1 MLKLR
6 IVCTII
12 LLISASCSFPV
23 QAQNPAQIK
32 QNNSLV
38 QVQPAREQIL
48 NACVQNQAETLPN
61 PFTDVPRN
69 HWAYKAVLTMY
80 YCGVYRE
87 ATPPDLLT
95 NRPFI
100 KVNAKKVNHTKKV
113 TNQISDANN
122 TNSCDRGRFEL
133 WLHHNLDIAP

>member
-6 IVCTII
+6 IVSTII
-12 LLISASCSFPV
+12 LLVSASCSSPV
-23 QAQNPAQIK
+23 QAQNSAQIK

-61 PFTDVPRN
+61 PFSDVPSN

-80 YCGVYRE
+80 YCGAYRE
-87 ATPPDLLT
+87 AMNPALIKELLESTQT
-95 NRPFI
+95 N
-100 KVNAKKVNHTKKV
+100 
-113 TNQISDANN
+113 
-122 TNSCDRGRFEL
+122 
-133 WLHHNLDIAP
+133 

>member
-6 IVCTII
+6 IVSTII

-38 QVQPAREQIL
+38 QVQPTREQIL

-61 PFTDVPRN
+61 PFTDVPSN
-69 HWAYKAVLTMY
+69 HWAYKSVLTMY
-80 YCGVYRE
+80 YCGAYRE
-87 ATPPDLLT
+87 ATPPGLIKELLESGDT
-95 NRPFI
+95 TRESLPPPLRF
-100 KVNAKKVNHTKKV
+100 HTFPSQQFPII
-113 TNQISDANN
+113 N
-122 TNSCDRGRFEL
+122 
-133 WLHHNLDIAP
+133 

>member
-6 IVCTII
+6 IVSTII
-12 LLISASCSFPV
+12 LLVSACCSSPA
-23 QAQNPAQIK
+23 QAQNTAQIK

-61 PFTDVPRN
+61 PFTDVPSN

-80 YCGVYRE
+80 YCGAYQE
-87 ATPPDLLT
+87 GTPPALIKELLESGDT
-95 NRPFI
+95 TRESWSPPLRF
-100 KVNAKKVNHTKKV
+100 HTFPSQQFPII
-113 TNQISDANN
+113 N
-122 TNSCDRGRFEL
+122 
-133 WLHHNLDIAP
+133 

>member
-6 IVCTII
+6 IVSTII
-12 LLISASCSFPV
+12 LLVSASCSSPA

-38 QVQPAREQIL
+38 QVQLMREQIL

-61 PFTDVPRN
+61 PFTDVPSN

-80 YCGVYRE
+80 YCGPYRE
-87 ATPPDLLT
+87 GTPPALIKELLESGDT
-95 NRPFI
+95 TRESLPSRLPFPNFPLQQFPVI
-100 KVNAKKVNHTKKV
+100 N
-113 TNQISDANN
+113 
-122 TNSCDRGRFEL
+122 
-133 WLHHNLDIAP
+133 